1 MEYALVGLLAVFLV
15 FLFFEVKRKAER
27 VKLAVADEKR
37 KIAEDS
43 GMTASLGVFSPDTQ
57 TTVIIGASEE
67 LGIFYYRMMRQA
79 KVIIRS
85 RINLAN
91 LVRIEFLLNGQPQR
105 IAVESDQPTTSL
117 RATDVADKTISSF
130 SQDSLRQMQR
140 AGLRVAFY
148 DDAGN
153 EKILE
158 ITTLRSN
165 DERQRFERVQLLKT
179 TVWWVAFL
187 QMASR
192 QARHVKAK
200 LAASDELLTTT
211 P

>member
-1 MEYALVGLLAVFLV
+1 MEYALVGLLVVFLV

-37 KIAEDS
+37 QIAEDS

-91 LVRIEFLLNGQPQR
+91 LARIEFLLNGQPQR
-105 IAVESDQPTTSL
+105 VAVESEQPTASL
-117 RATDVADKTISSF
+117 RATDVAEKTILSF
-130 SQDSLRQMQR
+130 SQDSLRQIQR
-140 AGLRVAFY
+140 AGLRVVFY
-148 DDAGN
+148 DDLGQ

-165 DERQRFERVQLLKT
+165 DERHRFERVQLLKT

-187 QMASR
+187 QMTSR

-200 LAASDELLTTT
+200 LEVDDELII
-211 P
+211 PSA

>member
-105 IAVESDQPTTSL
+105 IAVESEQPTTSL

-140 AGLRVAFY
+140 AGLRVVFY

-200 LAASDELLTTT
+200 LAADAELAT
-211 P
+211 PPA